1 MYITLLCEPRSGST
15 NLANWFNREND
26 FTVLYNPDDKPLG
39 YANNKWYQNGIN
51 PKDYEYKTKHLLV
64 KEDYYQFKNYDDFI
78 NASDKV
84 ILLFREDSTA
94 QIESWIN
101 AKKTNN
107 WHSKWVPSNKIED
120 NSEKDF
126 FLELKS
132 SFEKKFLNTKH
143 FKISYEDLYQR
154 NMINKLIEY
163 LSIDSLKNN
172 KFPVGQKY
180 RIDINSSRNI
190 I

>member
-15 NLANWFNREND
+15 NLANWFHRENN

-39 YANNKWYQNGIN
+39 HTKNKWYQDRIN

-84 ILLFREDSTA
+84 ILLYREDSIT

-107 WHSKWVPSNKIED
+107 WHTQWVSSNKSINKE
-120 NSEKDF
+120 EELF
-126 FLELKS
+126 FLDLKK
-132 SFEKKFLNTKH
+132 SFKENFLTKDY

-154 NMINKLIEY
+154 NMINKIIDY
-163 LSIDSLKNN
+163 LCIDSLKNN